1 MDREGGLGTT
11 EQENIEV
18 AGDKIED
25 CYKKMWVPYLEDIRN
40 RWPEYDV
47 HCEGACSSCQ
57 ALLTLNM
64 ETLKAI
70 GIYDENKGMTVVAGC
85 DNKLDPSIP
94 DKQIILH
101 GNCTRRHLKE
111 HPKAYFLPGCPPG
124 EGSLYMTVVRK
135 EAVTGQPELMPWIR
149 QRMEDDAPAWRG
161 YVEKEAAKFYGTDNK

>member
-1 MDREGGLGTT
+1 M
-11 EQENIEV
+11 EQTNPNQGYVFLDNAPELM
-18 AGDKIED
+18 KL
-25 CYKKMWVPYLEDIRN
+25 LEDIRN

-111 HPKAYFLPGCPPG
+111 HPDAYFLPGAPG
-124 EGSLYMTVVRK
+124 
-135 EAVTGQPELMPWIR
+135 
-149 QRMEDDAPAWRG
+149 
-161 YVEKEAAKFYGTDNK
+161 

>member
-1 MDREGGLGTT
+1 M
-11 EQENIEV
+11 
-18 AGDKIED
+18 GDKIED

-94 DKQIILH
+94 DKQMCIRDSPHSVPRAAAGRLGAI
-101 GNCTRRHLKE
+101 R
-111 HPKAYFLPGCPPG
+111 
-124 EGSLYMTVVRK
+124 VRK
-135 EAVTGQPELMPWIR
+135 RRISSGASFAYSTP
-149 QRMEDDAPAWRG
+149 
-161 YVEKEAAKFYGTDNK
+161 

>member
-1 MDREGGLGTT
+1 
-11 EQENIEV
+11 
-18 AGDKIED
+18 
-25 CYKKMWVPYLEDIRN
+25 
-40 RWPEYDV
+40 
-47 HCEGACSSCQ
+47 
-57 ALLTLNM
+57 M

-111 HPKAYFLPGCPPG
+111 HPDAYFLPGCPPG

-135 EAVTGQPELMPWIR
+135 EAVTGQPELMPWDPPADGGRRPRLARLCGEGGCQVLWNRQTLIR
-149 QRMEDDAPAWRG
+149 AMCSWTTPRS
-161 YVEKEAAKFYGTDNK
+161 